1 MLIFRDEM
9 KPPCEYGQLAR
20 LFPTADVAALV
31 TLVDIVEARETFRQV
46 SKSEIRLRG
55 LSGIIL
61 VGIANAMFSAGPS
74 RELVSGRNHDR

>member
-20 LFPTADVAALV
+20 LFPTADVAA
-31 TLVDIVEARETFRQV
+31 LVDIVEARETFRQV